1 MHPFNLKVDPSVKSM
16 EGERERENVIIRQLQ
31 KFAYQNL
38 TYRQSLPIK
47 LLRSSIEI

>member
-16 EGERERENVIIRQLQ
+16 EGEKERENVIIQLQ

-47 LLRSSIEI
+47 LLQSSIEI